1 VVPIAGEFLKSSFL
15 RPGCKPAVSIGS
27 PLEVGLAVGAALVV
41 IGATVFTCFKLRRK
55 KDPARIERLRRLS
68 VGQRGRIT
76 MGEVIGLIEPEGKS
90 TALLLVYRY
99 DVAGVTYEVTQ
110 DVSSMPAVAARAP
123 YLVGRGINIKYDV
136 KHPTNSIAACEVW
149 SGVSDINPGE

>member
-1 VVPIAGEFLKSSFL
+1 M
-15 RPGCKPAVSIGS
+15 VSGGS
-27 PLEVGLAVGAALVV
+27 PLDIGLAVVEALILIGAA
-41 IGATVFTCFKLRRK
+41 VFTYLKLRRK
-55 KDPARIERLRRLS
+55 KDPAEIERLRRLS

-110 DVSSMPAVAARAP
+110 DVSSMPVVAARAP
-123 YLVGRGINIKYDV
+123 HLVGRGINVKYDV

-149 SGVSDINPGE
+149 SGISGMNPGKLEANSARPASAEAAEKP